1 MSALVT
7 LALSGALAGC
17 TGARGDTEYA
27 APEDLCGIPVRQDA
41 LAQLLPPGKE
51 IDVQEKNP
59 VPSRTR
65 CQVNVDGKVALMA
78 SQQWWEDGDSIVD
91 VAKGIPQLKSAESRG
106 DERYLQTGTGA
117 VKQAEC
123 VSAEHAAHHLF
134 VSVQVYGDGVDD
146 AAAVKTTITSYAQ
159 AVEKSAACQ

>member
-7 LALSGALAGC
+7 LTLSGALAGC
-17 TGARGDTEYA
+17 TDTGGETEYT
-27 APEDLCGIPVRQDA
+27 APKDLCGIPVQQDA
-41 LAQLLPPGKE
+41 LVQLLPSGDE

-59 VPSRTR
+59 VPSRKR
-65 CQVNVDGKVALMA
+65 CQVNVDGKAALTA
-78 SQQWWEDGDSIVD
+78 SQEWWEDGDSIVD
-91 VAKGIPQLKSAESRG
+91 VAKGFPQLKSAKLG
-106 DERYLQTGTGA
+106 DDERYLQTGTGA

-123 VSAEHAAHHLF
+123 VSTEHPGHHLF

-146 AAAVKTTITSYAQ
+146 AAAVRTTITAYAQ